1 MLKATLIGFG
11 RFGKLF
17 YKFFKDDFLF
27 QIIDKNIPSSE
38 IRKQTNL
45 LDNFPIQ
52 ESKIIFLA
60 VPISQIESVA
70 KELKDQVSSD
80 CVIVEFCSV
89 QTYPIQILKKEFPN
103 NLIFAI
109 HPLFGPDSV
118 ENSLENHIAVI
129 IENEEVNSSVEYLK
143 KLFKSKGVRLISMS
157 DEDHDKLIAWTLC
170 LTQFIGR
177 SLGKLNLP
185 ETEIATRGFIELMN
199 IVRRSNADTEQLFID
214 MNKYNPYAKE
224 MREKVIS
231 AFNEINQY
239 LNQII

>member
-17 YKFFKDDFLF
+17 YKFFKDEFLF

-70 KELKDQVSSD
+70 KELKDQVPSD

-89 QTYPIQILKKEFPN
+89 QLYPIQILKKEFPN

-239 LNQII
+239 LNQIS

>member
-1 MLKATLIGFG
+1 
-11 RFGKLF
+11 
-17 YKFFKDDFLF
+17 
-27 QIIDKNIPSSE
+27 
-38 IRKQTNL
+38 
-45 LDNFPIQ
+45 
-52 ESKIIFLA
+52 
-60 VPISQIESVA
+60 
-70 KELKDQVSSD
+70 
-80 CVIVEFCSV
+80 
-89 QTYPIQILKKEFPN
+89 
-103 NLIFAI
+103 
-109 HPLFGPDSV
+109 
-118 ENSLENHIAVI
+118 
-129 IENEEVNSSVEYLK
+129 
-143 KLFKSKGVRLISMS
+143 MS

-239 LNQII
+239 LNQIS